1 MSSWA
6 RLLGILLARWVGEGL
21 QGLEERAANRVFSG
35 LLCGGGAM
43 LGGRGTYIRRRVCYG
58 GLLGAEGAE
67 GVVGGGRC
75 GVAMRLLL
83 AIFAVV
89 GLHYIS
95 EQSVTGQDEDEDCGA
110 REPAQPRRRWVTQ
123 RRLAFITIPHC
134 QWVALPAA
142 SCRRAVCQQ
151 SRDIQTPVPAAV
163 RSLISP
169 AGARPH
175 ASRS

>member
-43 LGGRGTYIRRRVCYG
+43 LGGRGAYIRRRVCYG

-67 GVVGGGRC
+67 GVVGGGRG

-89 GLHYIS
+89 GLYYIS
-95 EQSVTGQDEDEDCGA
+95 EQSVTVTVTSQDEDEDCGA
-110 REPAQPRRRWVTQ
+110 RESAQPRSRWVPQ
-123 RRLAFITIPHC
+123 RRVACCITTLPVDGIASSHL
-134 QWVALPAA
+134 QARRLPA
-142 SCRRAVCQQ
+142 
-151 SRDIQTPVPAAV
+151 VP
-163 RSLISP
+163 
-169 AGARPH
+169 
-175 ASRS
+175 